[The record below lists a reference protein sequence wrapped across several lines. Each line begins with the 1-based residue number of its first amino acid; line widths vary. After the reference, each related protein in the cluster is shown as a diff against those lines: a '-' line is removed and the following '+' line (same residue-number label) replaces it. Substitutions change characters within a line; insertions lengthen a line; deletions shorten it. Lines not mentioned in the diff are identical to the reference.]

1 MAEVR
6 ARSNQETREGERIMI
21 YKVEIRGKG
30 VMPYEFITKQEA
42 EDYAVIMTAWTG
54 GQYRIHRVKSQI
66 GIENLAV

>member
-1 MAEVR
+1 
-6 ARSNQETREGERIMI
+6 MI

-42 EDYAVIMTAWTG
+42 EDYAVTMTAWTG